1 MLRLPAC
8 LPSVITCHSALPKP
22 AGQPEKFP
30 PIAINHGELEKT
42 VGSTAGQHVTFHV
55 LSSSLLPPFSTRRY
69 KLMYA
74 FVVVAVPSF
83 LRSLFDSPSL
93 VIFILFLSF
102 PLLFFFFSSFPRE
115 GSFRDWFQ
123 RRDISSL
130 LPLNAIPCDRVQASE
145 SHLIN
150 RYAREARRCT
160 VVEPRDEAT
169 TSSRRRK

>member
-74 FVVVAVPSF
+74 FVVVAVRSF
-83 LRSLFDSPSL
+83 PLRFAVVSYFYPFS
-93 VIFILFLSF
+93 FLSF
-102 PLLFFFFSSFPRE
+102 PLLFFFSSSFPRE

-160 VVEPRDEAT
+160 IVEPRDEAT

>member
-1 MLRLPAC
+1 MDTHVLRLPAC

-55 LSSSLLPPFSTRRY
+55 LSSSLPPPFSTRRY

-93 VIFILFLSF
+93 VIFILFLFFPFLFFSSF
-102 PLLFFFFSSFPRE
+102 PLLFRARDRFVTGFNAAIFPPYCR
-115 GSFRDWFQ
+115 
-123 RRDISSL
+123 
-130 LPLNAIPCDRVQASE
+130 
-145 SHLIN
+145 
-150 RYAREARRCT
+150 
-160 VVEPRDEAT
+160 
-169 TSSRRRK
+169 